1 MINSKKTYLYIK
13 IILVFSIIL
22 SFNNISFS
30 QNIENGENIKDSVI
44 LIGGDNDYP
53 PYEFIDQNGTYRG
66 FNIDIVRA
74 IADVMDLEIQLIPL
88 PWELAMKGLED
99 GDLDVI
105 QGMTVT
111 DIRLKKFAFTEKT
124 TMNSQ
129 NIFVRTNTTYISD
142 LIDLSGHKISFQKYD
157 VNVERIKAFSSIE
170 FLEYENQ
177 SEAINALLHFE
188 SDAFIGNRATGVYNL
203 QKMKKLNE
211 VKIVGDP
218 IGETEYA
225 IATRIENKELIDVF
239 NEGLLILKENG
250 EYDKIYNK
258 WFGESFS
265 DNSEKLLRS
274 LVFVIIILF
283 VVLIVFQIIVLINR
297 RLKEEVDNR
306 TKELTFKQLELEKT
320 NREKGNIIN
329 TIVSGIIAFNSN
341 LEVTLFNSSSEEILE
356 KEIYIGQN
364 WDNLSFDD
372 YGIVGIDELDEK
384 GSYRKTVSFLNFSG
398 EKRYIDYAI
407 SKISGP
413 DGIEGTILFLHD
425 YTSEKML
432 QDIISHD
439 DKITTLGRLLAGIT
453 HEIKNPLNSI
463 KNYVERL
470 PAKKDDPEF
479 LALFER
485 VVDEEV
491 SRLSN
496 MVTNVLDFSK
506 NGEVTVGDVSI
517 EDVIEN
523 ILLLFKV
530 KIVET
535 RVKITHDLKNVNIRA
550 DVQQIKQILINI
562 ILNSIEALD
571 YDGTGIIDITS
582 YETEGKVH
590 VVIKDNGYGI
600 PEELID
606 RVFDP
611 FYTSKEEGYGVGL
624 YITKQLV
631 TSNEGKINIDSN
643 EDDGTVV
650 TLSFNKFN

>member
-1 MINSKKTYLYIK
+1 MINSRELHIYVKF
-13 IILVFSIIL
+13 ILVLLIAL
-22 SFNNISFS
+22 NISNASFS
-30 QNIENGENIKDSVI
+30 YNIVIEETIKDDVI

-105 QGMTVT
+105 QGMTISDT
-111 DIRLKKFAFTEKT
+111 RLKKFAFTEKT
-124 TMNSQ
+124 TINSQ

-142 LIDLSGHKISFQKYD
+142 LIDLYGHRISFQKYD
-157 VNVERIKAFSSIE
+157 VNVEHIKAFSSIE

-177 SEAINALLHFE
+177 SGAINALLNFK

-218 IGETEYA
+218 ILETKYA
-225 IATRIENKELIDVF
+225 IATRIENQELLDVF
-239 NEGLLILKENG
+239 NEGLLIIKENG

-265 DNSEKLLRS
+265 DNSEKLLKS
-274 LVFVIIILF
+274 LVVVVIILF

-329 TIVSGIIAFNSN
+329 TIESGIIAFNSN
-341 LEVTLFNSSSEEILE
+341 LEVTLFNSSSEEILD

-372 YGIVGIDELDEK
+372 YNIDGIDELDDT
-384 GSYRKTVSFLNFSG
+384 GSYRKNVSFLNFSG
-398 EKRYIDYAI
+398 EKRYVDYAI
-407 SKISGP
+407 SKIPGP
-413 DGIEGTILFLHD
+413 EGIEGTILFLHD

-491 SRLSN
+491 NRLSS

-506 NGEVTVGDVSI
+506 NGEITVAEVSI

-535 RVKITHDLKNVNIRA
+535 RVKIAYDVKNVNIRA
-550 DVQQIKQILINI
+550 DIQQIKQILINI

-571 YDGTGIIDITS
+571 YDGTGKIDISS

-631 TSNEGKINIDSN
+631 TSNEGQIQIDSS

-650 TLSFNKFN
+650 TLSFNKFK

>member
-1 MINSKKTYLYIK
+1 MINLRGKNIYSKFILILLTILSINTASFSYNLENEGKLEDDV
-13 IILVFSIIL
+13 ILV
-22 SFNNISFS
+22 
-30 QNIENGENIKDSVI
+30 
-44 LIGGDNDYP
+44 GGDNDYP
-53 PYEFIDQNGTYRG
+53 PYEFIDRNGSYRG
-66 FNIDIVRA
+66 FNIDIIRA
-74 IADVMDLEIQLIPL
+74 IADVMDLKVQLIPL
-88 PWELAMKGLED
+88 PWELAIKGLED

-105 QGMTVT
+105 QGMTKT

-124 TMNSQ
+124 TVNFQ
-129 NIFVRTNTTYISD
+129 NIFVRAKTTYISD

-157 VNVERIKAFSSIE
+157 VNVEHIKTFSSIE
-170 FLEYENQ
+170 LLEYENQ
-177 SEAINALLHFE
+177 SEAINALLNFE

-203 QKMKKLNE
+203 QKMNKLNE
-211 VKIVGDP
+211 VKIVGEP

-225 IATRIENKELIDVF
+225 IASRIENKEILNVF
-239 NEGLLILKENG
+239 NEGLLIIRENG

-265 DNSEKLLRS
+265 DNSEKLMKS
-274 LVFVIIILF
+274 LVVVVVILF

-297 RLKEEVDNR
+297 RLKEEVENR

-329 TIVSGIIAFNSN
+329 TIESGIIAFSSN
-341 LEVTLFNSSSEEILE
+341 LEVTLFNSSSEEILA

-364 WDNLSFDD
+364 WDDLSFDN
-372 YGIVGIDELDEK
+372 YNIDGLEELNHTD
-384 GSYRKTVSFLNFSG
+384 SYRKTSSFTNFSG
-398 EKRYIDYAI
+398 EKRYIDYTI
-407 SKISGP
+407 SKILGP
-413 DGIEGTILFLHD
+413 EGVEGIILFLHD
-425 YTSEKML
+425 YTSEKIL

-491 SRLSN
+491 NRLSS

-506 NGEVTVGDVSI
+506 NGVITVDEVSM

-535 RVKITHDLKNVNIRA
+535 RVKISYDLKNVKIRA

-571 YDGTGIIDITS
+571 YDGTGNIDISS

-590 VVIKDNGYGI
+590 IVIKDNGYGI

-611 FYTSKEEGYGVGL
+611 FYTSKEDGYGVGL

-631 TSNEGKINIDSN
+631 TSNEGQIQIDSN
-643 EDDGTVV
+643 EDDGTSV
-650 TLSFNKFN
+650 TLSFNKFE